1 MRRYTDLTKKELAE
15 LSQEELDRFIELE
28 LAYAGITPVMCPVK
42 PVIKEIA
49 LDASE
54 VAYEVFGVLFKNQE
68 DALVVSQMEVLRE
81 DYDYYGAGYAYK
93 YLKLN
98 DNNAVKT
105 EKYYKKEEVLAVK
118 DVLKG
123 NRLLEEE
130 YDKQKKSYDAF
141 LKDTEAI
148 RDSVREAVT
157 AAHTFFQRVAAM
169 KLQYQR
175 YLTLAEGDEKIARN
189 FFDSAYG
196 ILEEEYETAVFS
208 SKAEAKSED

>member
-28 LAYAGITPVMCPVK
+28 LAYAGVTPVMYPVK
-42 PVIKEIA
+42 PMIKEIA
-49 LDASE
+49 LDMSE

-68 DALVVSQMEVLRE
+68 DALTVSKMEVFRE
-81 DYDYYGAGYAYK
+81 DYDYYGAGYNYK

-98 DNNAVKT
+98 DNNGVKA
-105 EKYYKKEEVLAVK
+105 EKYYKKEEVLAIK

-130 YDKQKKSYDAF
+130 YGKQKKMYDAF

-196 ILEEEYETAVFS
+196 ALEEEYETAVFS
-208 SKAEAKSED
+208 SEAEAKSED